1 MSLLIARTLPWLG
14 AWAHGRL
21 PAMARAVADTADIVQ
36 EAATRV
42 LRKLDEFEPRHR
54 HALRSYLQQAVRNQI
69 VDEIR
74 RSCVRGPT
82 VPLEDVEIASG
93 DDPHARAAAAETYTA
108 FRRALSHLKAEDQ
121 EVIVARLQK
130 GFSFD
135 QISLMTER
143 RSAAAARMAFNR
155 AMERLLGAMK
165 RP

>member
-42 LRKLDEFEPRHR
+42 LRKLDEFEPKHR
-54 HALRSYLQQAVRNQI
+54 YALRAYLQQAVRNQI

-74 RSCVRGPT
+74 RSRVRAS

-93 DDPHARAAAAETYTA
+93 DDPHGRAAAAEAYSA
-108 FRRALSHLKAEDQ
+108 FRRALSQLKAEDQ

-130 GFSFD
+130 GYSFD

-155 AMERLLGAMK
+155 AMGRLFAAMK
-165 RP
+165 RL